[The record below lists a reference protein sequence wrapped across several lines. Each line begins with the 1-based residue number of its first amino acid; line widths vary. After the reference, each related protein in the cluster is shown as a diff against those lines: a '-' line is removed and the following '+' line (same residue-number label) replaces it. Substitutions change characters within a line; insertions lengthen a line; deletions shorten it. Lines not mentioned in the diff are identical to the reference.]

1 MGKGFFEENMRL
13 AICDD
18 NKDDL
23 LYINKVL
30 KAALTAKDIECQIK
44 LFEGAEDLL
53 LENKKRKFD
62 AVFLDIDMPNMGGM
76 EAASRLNELHES
88 TEIIFVTNHD
98 ELVYKAFRFKALGF
112 IRKKCLESE
121 MSDVLDALIESVSSS
136 NMTFELPG
144 AERQFSVTEII
155 YIQSDEHYLKVVA
168 KDRDFYLRGKLND
181 IEKIVSGYG
190 FIRIHSRYLV
200 NYRSIYVIEQNEVVL
215 DDKIRLPI
223 SRNKLSSVK
232 ASFGFFMRKGK

>member
-1 MGKGFFEENMRL
+1 MRL
-13 AICDD
+13 AVCDD
-18 NKDDL
+18 NEQDL

-30 KAALTAKDIECQIK
+30 KAALTERYIECQIK
-44 LFEGAEDLL
+44 LFEDAEDLL
-53 LENKKRKFD
+53 SENKNRKFD
-62 AVFLDIDMPNMGGM
+62 AVFLDIDMPNIGGM

-136 NMTFELPG
+136 NRTFELPG
-144 AERQFSVTEII
+144 AERRFSAAEII
-155 YIQSDEHYLKVVA
+155 FIQSDEHYLKVVA
-168 KDRDFYLRGKLND
+168 KHRDFYLRGKLND
-181 IEKIVSGYG
+181 IEKTVSSFG

-200 NYRSIYVIEQNEVVL
+200 NYRSIYAIEQNEVVL
-215 DDKIRLPI
+215 DDGRRLPI
-223 SRNKLSSVK
+223 SRNKLSAVK
-232 ASFGFFMRKGK
+232 ESFRLFMRKDK